1 MIMTDIKQRGIAVIG
16 DEDLVNG
23 LRLAG
28 IANYHIINDTDNTEE
43 VRKALGELLAETGV
57 AIIVLQEECAG
68 HVEDLITRTQE
79 KSGTAPVIIEVPSKF
94 GSQHEDVSQYY
105 KSYIRKSIGFNIE
118 I

>member
-1 MIMTDIKQRGIAVIG
+1 MDGVKKRGIAVIG

-28 IANYHIINDTDNTEE
+28 IDNYHIINDTENSEE

-57 AIIVLQEECAG
+57 AIIVLQEDCAR
-68 HVEDLITRTQE
+68 HAEELITRSQE
-79 KSGTAPVIIEVPSKF
+79 KSGSAPVIIEVPSKF
-94 GSQHEDVSQYY
+94 GTQYEDVSQYY